1 VPGTVAS
8 PAPTPT
14 TEGVNIPASNLLSI
28 CGGGTSFCIGGKAF
42 YPYGASFYSST
53 SSAGISSNPAG
64 AVTLAQAQH
73 LNTVRVVNWLSHNLQ
88 SQFPTALA
96 QATSSQSWA
105 PADAFVADAE
115 HAGLRTWLD
124 LSDFKNLLLNT
135 CTNPYAA
142 SEYSAWD
149 TYIRF
154 AAQRVNPL
162 TGLSYGGDPGVL
174 WVGFSGE
181 PYPPGT
187 WGPGANPAGWP
198 SGCGNALR
206 YSTAD
211 LTNFFAHVETTWKQ
225 YSTKLTMAGGIGYLN
240 EANNGIDY
248 QAIFANPDNDIC
260 GFKTYGGMEAW
271 LATGSSFCSRTLH
284 KPSVN
289 VEWGYQQGAGDAA
302 RAADFQAQFANNAS
316 GGIAGNFYWNAGY
329 QGASTTFDVD
339 KGGLAP
345 LTYATIVRNA
355 P

>member
-1 VPGTVAS
+1 
-8 PAPTPT
+8 
-14 TEGVNIPASNLLSI
+14 LSI
-28 CGGGTSFCIGGKAF
+28 CGGGTSFCIGGRAF

-149 TYIRF
+149 TYVRF

-162 TGLSYGGDPGVL
+162 TGLSYGTDPGVL

-187 WGPGANPAGWP
+187 WGPGVNPAGWP
-198 SGCGNALR
+198 SACGNALS

-211 LTNFFAHVETTWKQ
+211 LTNFFANVETTWKQ

-260 GFKTYGGMEAW
+260 GFKTYGGMESW
-271 LATGSSFCSRTLH
+271 LATGSSFCSRTVH

-289 VEWGYQQGAGDAA
+289 VEWGYQQGVGDAA

-329 QGASTTFDVD
+329 QDASTTFDVD
-339 KGGLAP
+339 NGGLAP